1 MATHSKPVRPEALG
15 IIGEDHLRAKFE
27 AAGCAMDTFRCKTVK
42 GSTGGVPWIIEAAF
56 AWWPSQDRLVGEDGG
71 YAKRQLITGAGWT
84 MLGGLLWLDVAGL
97 GMLVMASDLFPV
109 PLLMLLGAFAITFG
123 AVAMGSAIMG
133 LGRSGG
139 PAGMNGRGL
148 LRPAPRDPA
157 RMPLPGSIRA
167 GVRRL

>member
-1 MATHSKPVRPEALG
+1 MRPA
-15 IIGEDHLRAKFE
+15 HT
-27 AAGCAMDTFRCKTVK
+27 AASPARNAAASASLVSFLAFHCLA
-42 GSTGGVPWIIEAAF
+42 GVI
-56 AWWPSQDRLVGEDGG
+56 
-71 YAKRQLITGAGWT
+71 AGWT

-97 GMLVMASDLFPV
+97 GVLVMASDLFPV
-109 PLLMLLGAFAITFG
+109 PLLMLLAAFAITFG

-139 PAGMNGRGL
+139 PAGLTDRGRR
-148 LRPAPRDPA
+148 RPAPRDPA